1 MILIG
6 DISVFILFVII
17 GDSGHEIQYPNMLL
31 RTALPFA
38 ICWIA
43 ISPVFGTF
51 KHEIITDLQMTLV
64 KIPLT
69 WIFCGVVAIIIRSGM
84 ADMPFLWSFTLV
96 SIIVQGILLTSW
108 RILVNRTLRFL

>member
-1 MILIG
+1 MIFIG

-17 GDSGHEIQYPNMLL
+17 GDYGHEIQYTNMLL

-43 ISPVFGTF
+43 ISLVFGTF
-51 KHEIITDLQMTLV
+51 KHETITDLQMTLV

-69 WIFCGVVAIIIRSGM
+69 WIFCGAVAIIIRSEM
-84 ADMPFLWSFTLV
+84 ADRPFIWSFTLV
-96 SIIVQGILLTSW
+96 SIAVQGVLLTGW
-108 RILVNRTLRFL
+108 RILVNRALRCL